1 MLGLRRIVRARH
13 TGPRS
18 ARPEERLLRR
28 ASTRAGDSLP
38 ELAGGRA

>member
-18 ARPEERLLRR
+18 ARPEERILHR
-28 ASTRAGDSLP
+28 ASTEAGDGLP
-38 ELAGGRA
+38 GLASGRA